1 MAGVSF
7 LLRFFFSV
15 TRFSPSGGEPALIHE
30 ELVQAVHEEIVRVVL
45 HVIAYRILPKGM
57 ALTGRPSVGAP
68 VGVRAAGGG
77 PPALGR

>member
-1 MAGVSF
+1 MAVANQAEIF
-7 LLRFFFSV
+7 PNEKH
-15 TRFSPSGGEPALIHE
+15 SPTE
-30 ELVQAVHEEIVRVVL
+30 EEIVRVVL
-45 HVIAYRILPKGM
+45 QVIAYRNLPREM